1 MQVIT
6 RHVVTAEPQRR
17 RSLSDSAG
25 EVCLTAR
32 EKYLR
37 QRGRSLSDS
46 AGEVSQT
53 AQEKFVQNKLREG
66 GKVPK
71 GEGV

>member
-37 QRGRSLSDS
+37 QRRRSSS
-46 AGEVSQT
+46 KTNYG
-53 AQEKFVQNKLREG
+53 KG
-66 GKVPK
+66 GKSLKERGSEQAMVV
-71 GEGV
+71 GAGRESG